1 MTAENQKTPEGF
13 AVELYFDSETEHAIR
28 GFREKVYAAGVE
40 PVIGKLGD
48 RPHVSLAVFGSVDIP
63 CLKEMVKEFAL
74 QNPPFPVILS
84 AIGTFPT
91 SDNVLFL
98 SPVPTSHL
106 LLLHRKFHR
115 QLTCEHLRSSSY
127 YHPQKWVPHCTIEL
141 ELPVEQFTTAL
152 TAAHKFFIPLKGQF
166 ASMGI
171 VSFRPVQYLAEY
183 QFRKDKE

>member
-1 MTAENQKTPEGF
+1 MSTEFQKTPKGF
-13 AVELYFDSETEHAIR
+13 AVELYFDPETELAIR

-63 CLKEMVKEFAL
+63 CLIEMVREFFYQL
-74 QNPPFPVILS
+74 PSFPVILS

-106 LLLHRKFHR
+106 LLIHRKFHQ
-115 QLTCEHLRSSSY
+115 QLKCSHLRSSSY
-127 YHPQKWVPHCTIEL
+127 YYPQKWVPHCTIEL
-141 ELPVEQFTTAL
+141 ELPEEQFTTAL
-152 TAAHKFFIPLKGQF
+152 TAAHKFFIPLKGHF
-166 ASMGI
+166 TSVGI
-171 VSFRPVQYLAEY
+171 VSFQPVNYLAEF
-183 QFRKDKE
+183 QFRKDKK